1 MTADELARIAVWSG
15 SITPAE
21 LRHVAPAARFRQLTR
36 GEHLLH
42 LDDKVDAWHG
52 AIEGVLRVGLV
63 SDDGQVAGFSAVI
76 GGAWFGEGS
85 ILKNEPRRYHV
96 VAVTDARV
104 AVLPGDMFRWLTRH
118 SVGFN
123 QYLVGLLNERL
134 GHFIATVV
142 SDRTGN
148 ASARLAYT
156 IASLY
161 NPVLFPRTPDILV
174 MPQEDLGIFAGLSR
188 QMTNRCLRELADQG
202 LLRITADGVKVLD
215 VKGLVAFGD
224 SNSFRSSARI
234 LK

>member
-1 MTADELARIAVWSG
+1 MTADELARVAVWSG
-15 SITPAE
+15 SITTAE
-21 LRHVAPAARFRQLTR
+21 LCHVAPAARFKQLSR

-63 SDDGQVAGFSAVI
+63 SDDGQVAGFLAVI

-161 NPVLFPRTPDILV
+161 NPVLFPRTPDVLV

-224 SNSFRSSARI
+224 SNSFRSSAR
-234 LK
+234 LPR

>member
-1 MTADELARIAVWSG
+1 MTPDELARVAAWSG
-15 SITPAE
+15 SVTPAE
-21 LRHVAPAARFRQLTR
+21 LAHVAPSVRLRQLAR

-85 ILKNEPRRYHV
+85 ILKNEPRRYDV
-96 VAVTDARV
+96 VAVTDATV

-123 QYLVGLLNERL
+123 QYLVRLLNERL

-161 NPVLFPRTPDILV
+161 NPVLFPRTPEVLA

-188 QMTNRCLRELADQG
+188 QMTNRCLRELAGEG
-202 LLRITADGVKVLD
+202 LVEIAPNGVKVVD
-215 VKGLVAFGD
+215 VKGLIAFGD
-224 SNSFRSSARI
+224 ANSGS
-234 LK
+234 

>member
-1 MTADELARIAVWSG
+1 MTPDELARVAAWSG
-15 SITPAE
+15 SVTPAE
-21 LRHVAPAARFRQLTR
+21 LAHVSPSVRLKQLAR

-85 ILKNEPRRYHV
+85 ILKNEPRRYDV
-96 VAVTDARV
+96 VAVTDATV

-123 QYLVGLLNERL
+123 QYLVRLLNERL

-161 NPVLFPRTPDILV
+161 NPVLFPRTPEVLA

-188 QMTNRCLRELADQG
+188 QMTNRCLRELAGEG
-202 LLRITADGVKVLD
+202 LVEIAPNGVKVVD
-215 VKGLVAFGD
+215 VKGLIAFGD
-224 SNSFRSSARI
+224 ANSGS
-234 LK
+234 

>member
-1 MTADELARIAVWSG
+1 MTPDELARVAAWSG
-15 SITPAE
+15 SVTPGE
-21 LRHVAPAARFRQLTR
+21 LAHVAPSVRLRQLAR

-85 ILKNEPRRYHV
+85 ILKNEPRRYDV
-96 VAVTDARV
+96 VAVTDATV

-123 QYLVGLLNERL
+123 QYLVRLLNERL

-161 NPVLFPRTPDILV
+161 NPVLFPRTPDVLA

-188 QMTNRCLRELADQG
+188 QMTNRCLRELAGEG
-202 LLRITADGVKVLD
+202 LLEITQKGVRVVD
-215 VKGLVAFGD
+215 VKGLIAFGD
-224 SNSFRSSARI
+224 ANSGS
-234 LK
+234 